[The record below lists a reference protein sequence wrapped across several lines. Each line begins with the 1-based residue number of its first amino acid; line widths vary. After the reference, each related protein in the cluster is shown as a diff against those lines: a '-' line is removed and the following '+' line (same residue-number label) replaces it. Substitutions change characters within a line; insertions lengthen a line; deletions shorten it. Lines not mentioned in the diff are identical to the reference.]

1 MDRKYRAK
9 LNLRNALGVLAIIGI
24 SFIDAPV
31 LAQVGIRSRIES
43 PTPLNIKPRTHIPS
57 PADRYNDPR
66 YNYPRY
72 NPGYGHHHKHYPHH
86 RRTHKRGGTV
96 IIINPSRHN
105 DYNFSDRNTQIRII
119 HP

>member
-1 MDRKYRAK
+1 MNRKYQAK
-9 LNLRNALGVLAIIGI
+9 LNWHHALGALTIMGIGLI
-24 SFIDAPV
+24 NAPA

-72 NPGYGHHHKHYPHH
+72 NPGYRHRGKYYPHH
-86 RRTHKRGGTV
+86 RRTHKRNGGTV
-96 IIINPSRHN
+96 IIINPSRRT
-105 DYNFSDRNTQIRII
+105 YSDRNSQIYII
-119 HP
+119 DR

>member
-1 MDRKYRAK
+1 MNRKYRAK
-9 LNLRNALGVLAIIGI
+9 LNWRNALGALAIVGI

-57 PADRYNDPR
+57 PADRYNDRR

-72 NPGYGHHHKHYPHH
+72 NRSYGHHHY
-86 RRTHKRGGTV
+86 RRTHKRKRNGGTV
-96 IIINPSRHN
+96 IIINPSRRS
-105 DYNFSDRNTQIRII
+105 YSDRNTQIRII
-119 HP
+119 DR